1 MNKAM
6 VNLFFLK
13 TFVTAA
19 QMGSFR
25 LAAEKNN
32 ITQPALSQQMRI
44 LEKTLNCVLFE
55 RSSKKI
61 VLTADGQIFMS
72 YAQQI
77 LGLYDNAKTE
87 IAEHHNRFTGVIHIL
102 SIYTMGLYQLNPI
115 MQHLLKKYPGINI
128 NLEYS
133 HSDTIYEAIKAGTA
147 DFGLVAYPKP
157 KLGMIVK
164 IFAHEELVLVQ
175 SNKHN
180 FFKKKNVQLQDLN
193 NVRFIG
199 FDPKTLT
206 GETIHKYLAAKGIK
220 LNIIKEYE
228 NIETIKNAINVGMGC
243 SILPKST
250 VTQEIQAKTFDM
262 IKVKGLDIKRPLA
275 IIHNSNKVFSNS
287 TRLFYEMINSK
298 FANKS

>member
-1 MNKAM
+1 MI
-6 VNLFFLK
+6 NLFFIK
-13 TFVTAA
+13 TFVAAA
-19 QMGSFR
+19 QTGSFR

-32 ITQPALSQQMRI
+32 ITQPAVSQHIRI
-44 LEKTLNCVLFE
+44 LERTLNCILFE
-55 RSSKKI
+55 RSAKKV

-77 LGLYDNAKTE
+77 LDLYEDAKTE
-87 IAEHHNRFTGVIHIL
+87 IAEHHNRYTGVIHIL

-128 NLEYS
+128 NLEYC
-133 HSDTIYEAIKAGTA
+133 HSDEIYEAIKAGTA

-157 KLGMIVK
+157 KAGCVVK
-164 IFAHEELVLVQ
+164 IFTHEDLVLVQ
-175 SNKHN
+175 SHKHN
-180 FFKKKNVQLQDLN
+180 FFKKRNVRLQDLN
-193 NVRFIG
+193 NIKFIG

-206 GETIHKYLAAKGIK
+206 GEAIHKYLAAKGIK

-250 VTQEIQAKTFDM
+250 VTQEIQTKVFNM
-262 IKVKGLDIKRPLA
+262 ISVKGLDIKRPLA
-275 IIHNSNKVFSNS
+275 IIHNNNKVFSNS

-298 FANKS
+298 FTRKQ